1 MYCIAPFSSLV
12 VNGNGSLN
20 PCCAIDHYVS
30 AKLQPESSITENF
43 LRSNKNIQELFLSDD
58 PNKYDKHCRNCT
70 LVKPPSQNVMHNNMA
85 DKNIDYIATPTLTS
99 LHLRASNF
107 CNLACRMCNS
117 TSSNLI
123 AKERGELGNANKK
136 YEFSAINETTPAIV
150 SSIIDQLPKLKM
162 LWLSGG
168 EPLINPENWQILQAA
183 YDNGYS
189 KNISL
194 HINTNGTF
202 MLNDEQINIFNSFKH
217 VELHV
222 SLDGVDEVGEYIRTN
237 LKVSTWIENV
247 KRYKEKLS
255 PDTTVIG
262 LVYSVSVFNITR
274 LRGILKLVKDL
285 KIFTVCNY
293 VNNPKELSIRNM
305 NDKSK
310 EYVTTLYGEDQDAGT
325 NLDISKVIHYMNLP
339 KEINSSDITMY
350 IDSLDDN
357 VIEKGLYNNYKPF
370 REVDTFWYNMLKG

>member
-12 VNGNGSLN
+12 VNTNTLN
-20 PCCAIDHYVS
+20 PCCAINDSV
-30 AKLQPESSITENF
+30 KVIVDTKSSITTNF
-43 LRSNKNIQELFLSDD
+43 IKSNKRLQELFLSDD
-58 PNKYDKHCRNCT
+58 PKKYKECINCT
-70 LVKPPSQNVMHNNMA
+70 QVKPPSQNVMHNNMA

-99 LHLRASNF
+99 LHLKASNF
-107 CNLACRMCNS
+107 CNLACRMCNAY
-117 TSSNLI
+117 SSNLI
-123 AKERGELGNANKK
+123 AKEQGLPGEGDKK
-136 YEFSAINETTPAIV
+136 YEYSAINENTTLLV

-168 EPLINPENWQILQAA
+168 EPLINSENWQILQAA
-183 YDNGYS
+183 YDNGHS

-202 MLNDEQINIFNSFKH
+202 MLSDKQINIFNSFKH

-237 LKVSTWIENV
+237 LKVATWIENV

-255 PDTTVIG
+255 SNSTEIA

-274 LRGILKLVKDL
+274 LQGILKLAETLDI
-285 KIFTVCNY
+285 KIICNY
-293 VNNPKELSIRNM
+293 VHNPVALCIKNM

-310 EYVTTLYGEDQDAGT
+310 EYVNILYSKYFELTWSTAFDQV
-325 NLDISKVIHYMNLP
+325 LHFMNLP
-339 KEINSSDITMY
+339 REIDSEYVPKY
-350 IDSLDDN
+350 IDSVDNN
-357 VIEKGLYNNYKPF
+357 VIKKGLYNNYKPF
-370 REVDTFWYNMLKG
+370 REVDAFWYNMLTGS